1 MGGNMKPALLVV
13 DIQNAWL
20 DENRDLKASIEKR
33 INTINKAIRWFRK
46 KKLPIIVIHHEDKEC
61 GVVAGSNPFRFVET
75 VEVMDKDIRVTK
87 HYPNSFHKTP
97 LPAILKKNGCD
108 TVVIE
113 GLSASGC
120 VLATAFGALDHD
132 LSSYLVKDGVASH
145 SEEHV
150 RFAEEIIGTV
160 NVGSFDKI
168 LLRKKK

>member
-1 MGGNMKPALLVV
+1 MKPALLVV

-20 DENRDLKASIEKR
+20 DESKDLKASVERR
-33 INTINKAIRWFRK
+33 INTINRAIRWFRS
-46 KKLPIIVIHHEDKEC
+46 KKLPIIVIYHEDKER
-61 GVVAGSNPFRFVET
+61 GAVAGSRPFEFTET
-75 VEVMDKDIRVTK
+75 VEIMDKDIKVTK
-87 HYPNSFHKTP
+87 HYPNSFCKTA
-97 LPAILKKNGCD
+97 LPAILKKYGCD

-120 VLATAFGALDHD
+120 ALATAFGALDHD
-132 LSSYLVKDGVASH
+132 LAPYLVKDGVASH

-160 NVGSFDKI
+160 KVGSFNRT